1 MREPTLAD
9 HQPQA
14 ETAEPRLAA
23 ALAAFDR
30 ANAADPQR
38 EETAEGAQPKA
49 LLYGRRM
56 SVCLARLY
64 PEASPELRLAARAQH
79 IERWRI
85 PRDSYPA
92 GRVGYL
98 TWRRDLKAY
107 HAQRA
112 AEILGPLGF
121 EEAGI
126 ARVGALLRKER
137 LKQDPESQALED
149 VACLVFLE
157 HEFAAFAEGHG
168 DDKVVD
174 ILRKTWRK
182 MSDVGHRAALA
193 LPLEGRAGRLV
204 AQALEP
210 EAA

>member
-1 MREPTLAD
+1 MREATLAGR
-9 HQPQA
+9 QPRA
-14 ETAEPRLAA
+14 ESDEPRLAA

-30 ANAADPQR
+30 ANAADPQLD
-38 EETAEGAQPKA
+38 ETAEGAQPKA
-49 LLYGRRM
+49 LMYGRRM
-56 SVCLARLY
+56 SACLAQLY
-64 PEASPELRLAARAQH
+64 PTASPELRLAARAQH

-85 PRDSYPA
+85 PRNSYPA

-121 EEAGI
+121 EEASI

-149 VACLVFLE
+149 VACLVFLRY
-157 HEFAAFAEGHG
+157 EFAAFAETQDAG
-168 DDKVVD
+168 KMVD
-174 ILRKTWRK
+174 ILRKTWGK
-182 MSDVGHRAALA
+182 MSDRGREAALA
-193 LPLEGRAGRLV
+193 LPLEGPALNLV
-204 AQALEP
+204 Q
-210 EAA
+210 EAVSGAAA